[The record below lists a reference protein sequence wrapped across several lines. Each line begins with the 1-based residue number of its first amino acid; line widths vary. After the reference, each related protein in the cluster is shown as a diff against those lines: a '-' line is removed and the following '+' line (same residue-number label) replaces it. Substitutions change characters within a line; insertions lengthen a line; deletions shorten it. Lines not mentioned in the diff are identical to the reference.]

1 MQPIKKWQEP
11 LFALGG
17 FGTAFVYTIQSAWLY
32 DRYNSGVLLILPVL
46 WIVLIT
52 LASVVDGL
60 IDVPIATLSDRLQA
74 KTKNRYILIAIAII
88 PCLLSFIGMWIPIG
102 GSIAWLNVV
111 WVFFCSII
119 FFASYTLLAVP
130 YLSALSD
137 MVDGPK
143 ARIRVTTWQA
153 FFNTIGYSLAYALMP
168 LMFTLVAK
176 TQSMGIEYMNA
187 IMYVAL
193 ACSPFILLMLI
204 PYFAI
209 FRKRAKM
216 EKVEV
221 SSESIEKAKHIS
233 IFESLKVVFKNKE
246 FRNYVIVL
254 LFYFTGLQI
263 FLGGMGH
270 LNKAVMGLDGWLI
283 TVMNTSAFAPI
294 PLMLLLYNRINRK
307 WGLKVALRCAF
318 VAFALAMAGFSAAWI
333 QWTGSQMVSFY
344 IGLGASTIG
353 SFAIGAFF
361 SIPYMM
367 PSQIAADE
375 AQKSGTNHV
384 GMYFAVQGLIN
395 QILGALAGS
404 VLVPLL
410 LLIHPSGQATY
421 VEGGET
427 LIDYSG
433 AVLYG
438 PVAILLMV
446 GAFIFVGRFKD
457 YRLGSTPAE
466 QVAKE

>member
-32 DRYNSGVLLILPVL
+32 DRYNSGVLLIMPVL
-46 WIVLIT
+46 WMILIT
-52 LASVVDGL
+52 IASVLDGL

-74 KTKNRYILIAIAII
+74 KTKNRYILIALAIV

-137 MVDGPK
+137 MVEGPR
-143 ARIRVTTWQA
+143 ARVRVTTWQA
-153 FFNTIGYSLAYALMP
+153 FFNTIGYSMAYALMP
-168 LMFTLVAK
+168 LMFTLISNTEAMGVA
-176 TQSMGIEYMNA
+176 YMNA

-204 PYFAI
+204 PYFVI
-209 FRKRAKM
+209 FRKRAKL
-216 EKVEV
+216 ENAHATP
-221 SSESIEKAKHIS
+221 ESVEKAKHIS
-233 IFESLKVVFKNKE
+233 ILESLKVVFKNKD

-254 LFYFTGLQI
+254 VFYFTGLQI

-270 LNKAVMGLDGWLI
+270 LNKAVMGLDGWMI

-307 WGLKVALRCAF
+307 WGLRVALRCAF

-333 QWTGSQMVSFY
+333 QWTGSAMVSFF

-375 AQKSGTNHV
+375 AKQSGTNHA
-384 GMYFAVQGLIN
+384 GMFFAVQGLIN
-395 QILGALAGS
+395 QIVGAVAGS
-404 VLVPLL
+404 VIVPLL
-410 LLIHPSGQATY
+410 LLIHPSGFSSY

-446 GAFIFVGRFKD
+446 GAFIFVGKLKD
-457 YRLGSTPAE
+457 YRVTDKAVQE
-466 QVAKE
+466 AHKE